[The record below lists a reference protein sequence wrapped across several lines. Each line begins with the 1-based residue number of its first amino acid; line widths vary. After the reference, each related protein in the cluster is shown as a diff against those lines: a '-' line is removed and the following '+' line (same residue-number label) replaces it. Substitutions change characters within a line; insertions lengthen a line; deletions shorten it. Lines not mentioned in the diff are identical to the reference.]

1 MKFEYL
7 CFRGPAAAALVLI
20 GVWGAGC
27 ATSEG
32 AAWAQPTGARP
43 AAALYDEWY
52 DPAAVVLPPPP
63 AQREKR

>member
-7 CFRGPAAAALVLI
+7 FFRGPAAAALVLI
-20 GVWGAGC
+20 GAWGAGC

-32 AAWAQPTGARP
+32 AGRTQPSQARP